1 MFIVSSVFLEV
12 FWCIHTFF
20 QYSILGA
27 TRKGF
32 CLPNYGPKSVD
43 LKMERYPVGLS

>member
-20 QYSILGA
+20 QLFNSRCYS
-27 TRKGF
+27 
-32 CLPNYGPKSVD
+32 
-43 LKMERYPVGLS
+43 